1 MDGVLEKIKLE
12 LLSPPKNLKGFYQQ
26 LKIKLGDTH
35 TLQIV
40 DIDIEEGGT
49 NSVFVELATHDM
61 VNQFK
66 SLDGVTCLGEPISVR
81 KQGEETTQTSAQ
93 AAVIALK
100 ALGMITGQKQG
111 EAETGEQAAEEE
123 I

>member
-1 MDGVLEKIKLE
+1 
-12 LLSPPKNLKGFYQQ
+12 
-26 LKIKLGDTH
+26 
-35 TLQIV
+35 LQIV

-81 KQGEETTQTSAQ
+81 K
-93 AAVIALK
+93 
-100 ALGMITGQKQG
+100 
-111 EAETGEQAAEEE
+111 
-123 I
+123 